1 MSGSRKGSDNGHGRA
16 VILSGC
22 RTPFGKLGGGLS
34 ALAATDLGGV
44 VIGEAIRRAGIAPG
58 DVEHLLMGQVIQA
71 GAGQIPSR
79 QAGFK
84 AGLAPTV
91 TSDTIN
97 RVCGSGMRAV
107 TLADVLA
114 RAGEYDV
121 IVAGGMESMSNAPY
135 LLKQGRFGYRLG
147 DGQLVDAMIHDGLT
161 CAIGGVHMG
170 VHGGNVAAEE
180 NISREEQ
187 DRWALRSHQ
196 RAVAATERGVF
207 AEEIVPVEVPG
218 KRGATTTV
226 ERDESP
232 RADTSLE
239 QMAQLKPAFQADGTV
254 TAGNAPGIND
264 GAGALVVTT
273 EGWARERGLTPLAT
287 IVAHATSAWEVPY
300 LGYTPAMAAR
310 KALDKA
316 GLTIGDMDVIEINE
330 AFANVAIISARRLGL
345 CDADL
350 ERVNPNGGAIA
361 LGHPIGASGARL
373 VTTLAYELRRRGG
386 GRGLAAI
393 CSGGAQGDAIIIE
406 VPSDE

>member
-1 MSGSRKGSDNGHGRA
+1 MAASRDDCNRS

-22 RTPFGKLGGGLS
+22 RTAFGKLGGGLA
-34 ALAATDLGGV
+34 ALSATDLGG
-44 VIGEAIRRAGIAPG
+44 IAIKEAIARAGIGAD
-58 DVEHLLMGQVIQA
+58 DVDHLLMGMVLQA

-84 AGLAPTV
+84 AGLRPTI

-107 TLADVLA
+107 TLADVLL
-114 RAGEYDV
+114 RCGEYGV

-135 LLKQGRFGYRLG
+135 LLDKARFGGYRLG
-147 DGQLVDAMIHDGLT
+147 DGVLIDSMVWDGLT

-170 VHGGNVAAEE
+170 VHGGNVATEE
-180 NISREEQ
+180 NVSREEQ

-196 RAVAATERGVF
+196 LAVAATERGIF

-218 KRGATTTV
+218 PKGSV
-226 ERDESP
+226 SVVDRDESP

-239 QMAQLKPAFQADGTV
+239 KMATLKPAFNADGTV
-254 TAGNAPGIND
+254 TAGNAPGVND
-264 GAGALVVTT
+264 GASALVVTSAA
-273 EGWARERGLTPLAT
+273 WARERGLKPLAT

-300 LGYTPAMAAR
+300 LAYTPAMAAQR
-310 KALDKA
+310 ALDKA
-316 GLTIGDMDVIEINE
+316 GLCIGDIDLIEINE

-345 CDADL
+345 QDSDL
-350 ERVNPNGGAIA
+350 DRVNVNGGAIA

-373 VTTLAYELRRRGG
+373 VTTLAHELRRRGG

-406 VPSDE
+406 VEG